1 MQFTRYGLTPATT
14 FRPHLGWV
22 QFIKPPLNWNL
33 ELDSGE
39 QFFLSVAKFHDSYSR
54 EPKHTSQF
62 LTSSYLSRACV
73 TSCKIITKIVLPKTV
88 DHKESCLTCLPP
100 RLMADDKKTDK
111 KKKKKKHEFWLA
123 LFYHIPMNCNFIKHA
138 KDLHMFRKVF
148 SMLKR

>member
-14 FRPHLGWV
+14 FRPHLGWA
-22 QFIKPPLNWNL
+22 QFIKPHLNWNL

-39 QFFLSVAKFHDSYSR
+39 QFFLSIAKFHDSYSQ

-88 DHKESCLTCLPP
+88 DHKESCLTCLPA

-111 KKKKKKHEFWLA
+111 EKKKKKAWVLIGTFLPHTYEL
-123 LFYHIPMNCNFIKHA
+123 
-138 KDLHMFRKVF
+138 
-148 SMLKR
+148 